1 VATKTK
7 TTDLFAGL
15 TLITG
20 PEQFLSERTMTRL
33 IAQARAAV
41 PDAAVTTAAG
51 AELTPGM
58 LDQMANTDLFST
70 ATLACVT
77 SAEKTPKD
85 LETNVVALA
94 KMVPDNVALIIAH
107 GGGNQGKALLN
118 KLTGLARN
126 VLECPVIKPWK
137 LAQFVSQEVAD
148 CGKTI
153 ESKAAQSLV
162 DAVGQDLRSLAAAT
176 RQLVADTDEPV
187 ITGPIVAQYFA
198 GRSSITS
205 YAVADDAL
213 AGKVGDAIMELRW
226 ALSTGVAHVLITS
239 ALASSL
245 RQMGNYLALSR
256 DRQPS
261 AADIG
266 VPPWKMKDV
275 AAASRAW
282 NERTIASAI
291 RAVAHADAQ
300 IKGAA
305 QDPDFALEQ
314 LIIRLSILRRSAARR
329 D

>member
-20 PEQFLSERTMTRL
+20 PEQFLSERAMTRL
-33 IAQARAAV
+33 IAQAQALVPEAAV
-41 PDAAVTTAAG
+41 MTTVG
-51 AELTPGM
+51 ADLTPGM

-70 ATLACVT
+70 ATLACV
-77 SAEKTPKD
+77 SAAEKTPKD
-85 LETNVVALA
+85 MEAAVVALA
-94 KMVPDNVALIIAH
+94 KAVPDNVALVIAH
-107 GGGNQGKALLN
+107 AGGNQGKALLK
-118 KLTGLARN
+118 KLTDLART
-126 VLECPVIKPWK
+126 VVECSAIKPWK

-153 ESKAAQSLV
+153 ENSAAQSLV
-162 DAVGQDLRSLAAAT
+162 DAVGQDLRGLAAAS
-176 RQLVADTDEPV
+176 RQLSSDTDEPV
-187 ITGPIVAQYFA
+187 ITAPIVAQYFA

-205 YAVADDAL
+205 YGVADDAL
-213 AGKVGDAIMELRW
+213 AGKVGDAIMKLRW

-245 RQMGNYLALSR
+245 RQMGNYLAYSR

-282 NERTIASAI
+282 SERTIASAI
-291 RAVAHADAQ
+291 RTVAHADAQ

-314 LIIRLSILRRSAARR
+314 LIIQLSILRRSAARH